1 MLWLLLRSVI
11 ISAVRRCD
19 VEADICSQ
27 HSAGKEAC
35 EHRME
40 WHEKQREALF
50 ETDGTERP
58 MPKGQCGLR
67 EALVF

>member
-40 WHEKQREALF
+40 WHEKQRERYR
-50 ETDGTERP
+50 TNKRP
-58 MPKGQCGLR
+58 VESRFPH
-67 EALVF
+67 